1 VFGKK
6 LKHSINI
13 HKIYSGRD
21 KESDKVALR
30 LWMIP
35 DRNLPVRSD
44 YSILYYVNDDE
55 TQSVNEHIEIFCK
68 SKEVKFANADV
79 H

>member
-1 VFGKK
+1 MR
-6 LKHSINI
+6 HSINM

-21 KESDKVALR
+21 KECDKVALR

-35 DRNLPVRSD
+35 NHNPPVRRD

-55 TQSVNEHIEIFCK
+55 TQSVNEHIEIFCR
-68 SKEVKFANADV
+68 SKEVEFPNADV
-79 H
+79 Y